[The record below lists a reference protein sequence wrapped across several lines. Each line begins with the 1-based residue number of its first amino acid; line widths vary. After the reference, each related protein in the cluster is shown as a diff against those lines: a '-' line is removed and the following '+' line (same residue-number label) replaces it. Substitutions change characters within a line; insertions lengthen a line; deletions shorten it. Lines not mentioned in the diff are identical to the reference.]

1 MLDAVGNR
9 ANHTLSENI
18 GTVIN
23 THDEKREKKRKNE
36 EKDAQNRSFN
46 CKPALNIYVFTSLLK
61 VGLSFSKKNDKK
73 MK

>member
-36 EKDAQNRSFN
+36 ET
-46 CKPALNIYVFTSLLK
+46 IYVFTSLLK